1 MFHNFGY
8 EVSHLLKDAEA
19 IRFDLKHPYV
29 GTEHLLL
36 AILHED
42 NEVSK
47 MLLEYHL
54 DYGIFRDELLSVVG
68 SASREQDINL
78 YTPMLKQVIE
88 LALMDATENNKG
100 VVTPTHLFL
109 SLLEEGE
116 GVAYRILIS
125 MDLPVEE
132 IYTKLKKRNFTKE
145 SRGKGLEVFKIGVLL
160 NDAVN
165 KNEKIVGREAEMT
178 FLIETLLR
186 RQKNNPLLIGKAG
199 VGKTSLVEELVRR
212 IKNNEVPD
220 ELKNSLVVMLEMGA
234 LVAGTKYRG
243 EFEERLHKIIKE
255 VRDAGNIILFI
266 DEIHTMVNAGGAEGA
281 IAAADILKPYLA
293 RGEIKIIGATTLL
306 EYHQYLEKDKALDR
320 RFEKIMVEE
329 PSNDDM
335 VVILGALRPNIEA
348 HYDVVL
354 TDENIKDFIE
364 CSDEYLFTKCNPDRT
379 IELVDSVCARV
390 KLRQDREH
398 KKYSP
403 MELEKIKKRKEKC
416 VKLGDY
422 KAALGEA
429 ALELELKK
437 ELVTFNHSAS
447 FITHDDI
454 LELIETKTHAK
465 IRIDHKELL
474 QTLRKNLFEQIVGQD
489 DVLNSLLEVMQCP
502 HKKGTSFLL
511 VGGSGVGKTETVK
524 IINDTLQ
531 TNLIRIDMSEYSSVE
546 SVNKLLGAPS
556 GYVGY
561 DDTYVFESLREHP
574 FSTILFDEI
583 EKAHPLVL
591 NLLLQILDEGFITDR
606 KGNKIRFDH
615 TFIFLTSNVVSK
627 ATVGFDASGVAS
639 SFEGI
644 LSKEL
649 LGRIDK
655 VLEYQ
660 SISSDVALDYIKK
673 HLKNKSICKED
684 ILAESDIFKY
694 GLRNVRNLIHKYNKQ
709 VDYQES

>member
-36 AILHED
+36 AILHGEND
-42 NEVSK
+42 VSK
-47 MLLEYHL
+47 LLLEYNL
-54 DYGIFRDELLSVVG
+54 DYATFREELVASVG
-68 SASREQDINL
+68 CATREQEINL

-88 LALMDATENNKG
+88 LALMDANENNKG

-109 SLLEEGE
+109 SLIEEAE

-132 IYTKLKKRNFTKE
+132 IYAKLRKKSFSKD
-145 SRGKGLEVFKIGVLL
+145 SRCKSLEVFKIGVLL
-160 NDAVN
+160 NDSVS
-165 KNEKIVGREAEMT
+165 KNEKIVGRESEMN

-199 VGKTSLVEELVRR
+199 VGKTALVEELVRR
-212 IKNNEVPD
+212 IKSHDVPD
-220 ELKNSLVVMLEMGA
+220 DLKNCEIVMLEMGA
-234 LVAGTKYRG
+234 LVSGTKYRG

-255 VRDAGNIILFI
+255 VKDAGNIILFI

-281 IAAADILKPYLA
+281 IAASDILKPYLA
-293 RGEIKIIGATTLL
+293 RGDIKIIGATTLC
-306 EYHQYLEKDKALDR
+306 EYHQFLEKDKALDR
-320 RFEKIMVEE
+320 RFEKIMIEE
-329 PSNDDM
+329 PTNDDM
-335 VVILGALRPNIEA
+335 KVILTSLRPSLEE
-348 HYDVVL
+348 HYGVL
-354 TDENIKDFIE
+354 ITDENISDFIA
-364 CSDEYLFTKCNPDRT
+364 CSEEYLFSKCNPDRT

-390 KLRQDREH
+390 KLRHDRDL
-398 KKYSP
+398 KKRSP
-403 MELEKIKKRKEKC
+403 LELERVIKRKEKC
-416 VKLGDY
+416 VKNGDY
-422 KAALGEA
+422 ESAIHEA
-429 ALELELKK
+429 TLEEKLRQELN
-437 ELVTFNHSAS
+437 VCSSFSAS
-447 FITHDDI
+447 VTHDDI
-454 LELIETKTHAK
+454 LELIEAKTHAK
-465 IRIDHKELL
+465 IRVNHKSLLKSLHDNLFANIIGQDKVLNELL
-474 QTLRKNLFEQIVGQD
+474 
-489 DVLNSLLEVMQCP
+489 DVMKCP
-502 HKKGTSFLL
+502 KKKGTSFLL

-531 TNLIRIDMSEYSSVE
+531 TNLIRIDMSEYSSLD
-546 SVNKLLGAPS
+546 SINKLLGAPS

-561 DDTYVFESLREHP
+561 EDTYVFESLRENP

-627 ATVGFDASGVAS
+627 STVGFAQTNMP
-639 SFEGI
+639 SFEGM

-655 VLEYQ
+655 ILEFQ
-660 SISSDVALDYIKK
+660 NISLDVALQYIETN
-673 HLKNKSICKED
+673 LKNKSICAQD
-684 ILAESDIFKY
+684 ILNESDIFKY

-709 VDYQES
+709 LDYQES